1 VSVRAEGLFVRLLA
15 RMPFMKS
22 VWMFLSGLVAG
33 LILMGTAYQY
43 HFVLSDEGFVVISK
57 PQPTLSDVY
66 ADIRDW
72 SLNDWTEHSE
82 LAKALIA
89 DGRGNLVGG
98 SMIDGTLDKLLPS
111 SPSESPNHPQSAS
124 DLPGTLNR

>member
-1 VSVRAEGLFVRLLA
+1 
-15 RMPFMKS
+15 MKS
-22 VWMFLSGLVAG
+22 VWLFLSGLVVG
-33 LILMGTAYQY
+33 VILMGVAYRY

-57 PQPTLSDVY
+57 PQSTLSDVY
-66 ADIRDW
+66 ADIRGW
-72 SLNDWTEHSE
+72 TLKDWTEHSE

-111 SPSESPNHPQSAS
+111 SQGNAPLNPQSAS
-124 DLPGTLNR
+124 DLPGTLQR

>member
-1 VSVRAEGLFVRLLA
+1 
-15 RMPFMKS
+15 MKS

-57 PQPTLSDVY
+57 PQATLSDVY
-66 ADIRDW
+66 ADIRGW
-72 SLNDWTEHSE
+72 TLQDWTEHSE

-111 SPSESPNHPQSAS
+111 SSGDALKNPRSAS
-124 DLPGTLNR
+124 DLSGTLHR